1 MAKKNCELCSAGGQV
16 VYEDEEFKAVLADEP
31 VVAGHIQ
38 LFPKEHFT
46 IFEQVPDFTVGKLFS
61 IANKLSTASFEALG
75 MAGTN
80 IIVTNG
86 VASGQKQ
93 AHFSV
98 NIIPRAEGDGLNL
111 EWQPQQL
118 SQEEMSSIELKI
130 KDHTEEIG
138 KVDATKEVKTVSK
151 KGKKAKK
158 EKVSQAENY
167 LLRSLNR
174 IP

>member
-1 MAKKNCELCSAGGQV
+1 MAKKNCALCSGEGEV
-16 VYEDEEFKAVLADEP
+16 IYEDDEFKAIMAEDP
-31 VVAGHIQ
+31 AVVGQIQ

-75 MAGTN
+75 MQGTN

-86 VASGQKQ
+86 VAAGQKH

-98 NIIPRAEGDGLNL
+98 SILPRGENDGVNL

-118 SQEEMSSIELKI
+118 SEEEMSSIELKI

-138 KVDATKEVKTVSK
+138 KVDATKEVKTVTTGK
-151 KGKKAKK
+151 KGAKK